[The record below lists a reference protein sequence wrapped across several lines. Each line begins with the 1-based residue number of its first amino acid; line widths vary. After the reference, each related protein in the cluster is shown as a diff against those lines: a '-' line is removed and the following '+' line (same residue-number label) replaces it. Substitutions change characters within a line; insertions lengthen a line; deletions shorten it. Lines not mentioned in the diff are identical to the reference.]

1 MQGEDA
7 VEVAQF
13 EHAPHPRLGDDQLEV
28 AVEQADPL
36 ERADQYAEPER
47 VDEVDAGQIE
57 DEMVQ
62 TIGHRMHHVLAQLG
76 RADDVELAGHG
87 ENRPLA
93 VSVSVHHDVHSSH
106 GIGPHPCDS
115 VTGGS

>member
-1 MQGEDA
+1 MQGEDT
-7 VEVAQF
+7 VEIAHLQ
-13 EHAPHPRLGDDQLEV
+13 HPPHPWFGDDELEV
-28 AVEQADPL
+28 AVEESDPL
-36 ERADQYAEPER
+36 ERADQHTEPER
-47 VDEVDAGQIE
+47 VDEVDAGQVE
-57 DEMVQ
+57 NEVVEAV
-62 TIGHRMHHVLAQLG
+62 GHGMHHVLAQLG

-93 VSVSVHHDVHSSH
+93 VSVSVHHDVHPSH